1 MSPNP
6 NAPSANPAQPESP
19 VPFDPERPWQGLGY
33 PEALMPFLSPE
44 DPWPLAEACG
54 LLHFEG
60 DLRRWSQNPVMRRER
75 SCRKQVWE
83 ALDSHLYRRHS
94 SGWEALATAI
104 RAMPAPSLPQHVLR
118 QMPPQA
124 AEILADLWTSFQRD
138 LLRELWEQV
147 PEDPQQDW
155 RLAIL
160 RPPFSD
166 PAPASIPPLPVEPAP
181 DLWLAWSAP
190 HHQEMIPVL
199 MRSVEAP
206 RPLDAPELQHSTGW
220 TQTPTV
226 TGCSLCLDCAEAEP
240 VIRCMYHHQKG
251 VWGDAARQ

>member
-1 MSPNP
+1 VE
-6 NAPSANPAQPESP
+6 AESP

-33 PEALMPFLSPE
+33 PEALMPLLSPE

-54 LLHFEG
+54 LLHFES
-60 DLRRWSQNPVMRRER
+60 DLRRWSQNPMMRRER
-75 SCRKQVWE
+75 SCRAQAWE
-83 ALDSHLYRRHS
+83 ALDSHLYRRHG
-94 SGWEALATAI
+94 SGWKALTSEVQ
-104 RAMPAPSLPQHVLR
+104 AMPAPSLPPHVLR

-124 AEILADLWTSFQRD
+124 AEILADLWASYQRN

-155 RLAIL
+155 RLAVL
-160 RPPFSD
+160 RPPFTD
-166 PAPASIPPLPVEPAP
+166 PAPASIPPSPVEPAP

-190 HHQEMIPVL
+190 HHQESVIPVL
-199 MRSVEAP
+199 LRSVEAP
-206 RPLDAPELQHSTGW
+206 RPLDAPELQHTTGW

-240 VIRCMYHHQKG
+240 VIRCMYHHQHG
-251 VWGDAARQ
+251 VWGDAASQ